1 MFFGSVR
8 IPNQMVDEN
17 IPTSSRVYFSEKW
30 IQYSKE
36 NLLPKEFKNLENQIL
51 QNKSNHG
58 KIQALNRN
66 ELIKKNNNLENEVKM
81 LENKIIKLK
90 ISYKK
95 FEKFIEKRD
104 LYLIVSSLIILFFT
118 LVVGY
123 IYW

>member
-81 LENKIIKLK
+81 LENKIKKLK

>member
-1 MFFGSVR
+1 
-8 IPNQMVDEN
+8 MVDEN

-81 LENKIIKLK
+81 LENKIKKLK